1 MNATVDFVAGFGRAM
16 KRAFMAVAEAYSR
29 IPAPIRE
36 ELMWAARER
45 RSVEKYQA
53 AHQVERQAGLA
64 YVRELGAQARRDLGL
79 PEEER

>member
-1 MNATVDFVAGFGRAM
+1 MKETVEFVDGFRKAM
-16 KRAFMAVAEAYSR
+16 KRALLAVAEAYSR

-45 RSVEKYQA
+45 RSIEKYQA
-53 AHQVERQAGLA
+53 LHEAERQSGLT
-64 YVRELGAQARRDLGL
+64 YVRELGAQARRGLGL

>member
-1 MNATVDFVAGFGRAM
+1 MKEIVDFVVGFRRAM
-16 KRAFMAVAEAYSR
+16 KRALVAAAEAYSR

-45 RSVEKYQA
+45 RSIEKHRA
-53 AHQVERQAGLA
+53 LHEVERQAGLA